1 MSEIT
6 PEISRSP
13 RLEPPERLSGVP
25 EKPVVEISPQRPWL
39 TLEETNRLIRQQGLS
54 LAVAQAWVLD
64 EVVSGID
71 LPAAEE
77 KQLIRN
83 YVEQQKVSSDD
94 ELAEWLKRKRLSFE
108 DLRYFATKGRR
119 LQRWLQR
126 RYGEEAELRFLERKL
141 DLDQVVYS
149 ILQVGSQELA
159 EELHQRL
166 REEEADFPDLAKRF
180 SEGSE
185 RKSRGQVGPTPLTAG
200 SAELVKRLRISQP
213 GQLWPPFR
221 QGELWCVM
229 RFEQILPAQLDP
241 RTRGLM
247 MEELFQ
253 VWFKERVQLLM
264 DGEPLPPLPYL
275 PPDDTE
281 PDPTTVDAAKEV

>member
-64 EVVSGID
+64 EVVSEID

-221 QGELWCVM
+221 QGELWCVV

>member
-64 EVVSGID
+64 EVVSEIA

-94 ELAEWLKRKRLSFE
+94 ELAEWLRRKRLSFE

-141 DLDQVVYS
+141 DLDRVVYS

-185 RKSRGQVGPTPLTAG
+185 RKSRGQVGPTPLTAS

>member
-64 EVVSGID
+64 EVVSEID

-213 GQLWPPFR
+213 GQLWSPFR

>member
-1 MSEIT
+1 LSDIT
-6 PEISRSP
+6 PETSRSP
-13 RLEPPERLSGVP
+13 RFEPPERLSGVP

-64 EVVSGID
+64 EVVSEID

>member
-1 MSEIT
+1 MPRLS
-6 PEISRSP
+6 SGAARDWSLRNASVACRKSRWWRSP
-13 RLEPPERLSGVP
+13 PA
-25 EKPVVEISPQRPWL
+25 PWL

-64 EVVSGID
+64 EVVSEIA

-77 KQLIRN
+77 KRLIRN
-83 YVEQQKVSSDD
+83 YMEQQKVSSDD
-94 ELAEWLKRKRLSFE
+94 EVAAWLQRKRLTFE
-108 DLRYFATKGRR
+108 DLRYFATKGQR

-126 RYGEEAELRFLERKL
+126 RYGEEAELRFLDRKL

-149 ILQVGSQELA
+149 ILQVGSQDLA

-166 REEEADFPDLAKRF
+166 REGKPTFLSWPNSSVKVH
-180 SEGSE
+180 E
-185 RKSRGQVGPTPLTAG
+185 RESRGQVGSHTAHRRLP
-200 SAELVKRLRISQP
+200 ELVQRLRISQP

-221 QGELWCVM
+221 QGERWSVM

-253 VWFKERVQLLM
+253 GWFKERVQIA
-264 DGEPLPPLPYL
+264 DGRRTLTLCPSCLRTTLSPPHPG
-275 PPDDTE
+275 
-281 PDPTTVDAAKEV
+281 

>member
-1 MSEIT
+1 MSDTTTE
-6 PEISRSP
+6 SRLSP

-275 PPDDTE
+275 PPDDSE

>member
-1 MSEIT
+1 MSDATAEA
-6 PEISRSP
+6 RHSP
-13 RLEPPERLSGVP
+13 RLQPPERLSGVP

-64 EVVSGID
+64 EVVSEIN

-77 KQLIRN
+77 KQLIRY

-108 DLRYFATKGRR
+108 DLRYFATKGQR

-166 REEEADFPDLAKRF
+166 REEEADFPDLARQF
-180 SEGSE
+180 SEGAE
-185 RKSRGQVGPTPLTAG
+185 RQSRGQVGPTPLTSG

-281 PDPTTVDAAKEV
+281 SDPTTVDAAKEV